1 MQNRTTTQNE
11 AESPEQYTELLRL
24 RKENENLEKINAAL
38 MYRLEEGSVLNS
50 SYRAF
55 ENSVQ
60 LFEKVNQQTK
70 QLNRVLQELESKN
83 FELAKAH
90 EETKK
95 IEERL
100 NDAIESIDQPMVLV
114 DVHGK
119 LIFFNSQFETIWDNT
134 KFVPKIGDNYQ
145 DIINNAMQIG
155 MIQRARPSPKNDYM
169 VYKFFDDRWHQIT
182 IRKTKEQGSVV
193 LFNDVT
199 EVKLTESNKYER
211 VIRRKNQIL
220 QSLINNI
227 DVAILRV
234 KWNDEIEFWNNTF
247 LQYAGLSSIEIASYR
262 TLSELINSKTLNGL
276 DFSEK
281 GSDIQNVGE
290 SSIVQR
296 KTTTLT
302 HGSTL
307 YTFTDVTSQYVYAET
322 LKENERW
329 IRLISDNVPALI
341 AYIGPE
347 RNFLYTNKAYRD
359 WYGLTEE
366 SFKDTPLEQSHLKD
380 VYPRISSY
388 LDRVNKGEV
397 VSFSSEEKNADN
409 QLGFLHKVY
418 LPHFDGYG
426 NIIGHFV
433 LATDTTEQ
441 VKTQKALEKA
451 KNELESRVKE
461 RTSELKETNHA
472 LQDAIENKSR
482 YLAAISHDLLQPLSA
497 AMLFNESLKVQLE
510 QIDETS
516 EKNQKNQKTIEAM
529 ANSLADLNSLI
540 RTLIEIS
547 KLDAGL
553 IQASIE
559 TIDIGPLLHQLST
572 ECEQISK
579 NYNVNFKKA
588 FHYAYVKTDSALL
601 SRVLRNFLINAL
613 KYGANHKILFAA
625 RKVNSALRI
634 MVFDQGLGLTNNEQS
649 EIFMEFKRLDNE
661 FKYRDSLGLGL
672 SIVDKISKLLKHPIG
687 VTSKKGSGSCFYID
701 VPLANESR
709 LPLDSKK
716 ASNEESNTS
725 EIQNLNV
732 WHIDNDLNIRIAMQ
746 VMFDAWGINL
756 ETFPS
761 FERCCAAL
769 NGDFTDCHVM
779 MLDYHLDD
787 GQTGMDVAGLLKEE
801 YPDLPIILLTA
812 NQSKSLISQAENLNI
827 SVFHKP
833 VDPKL
838 LSSTLAKISSNRQIK
853 LV

>member
-1 MQNRTTTQNE
+1 MQNRTITQNE
-11 AESPEQYTELLRL
+11 AENAEHHAELVRL

-38 MYRLEEGSVLNS
+38 MYRLEEGSMLNG

-70 QLNRVLQELESKN
+70 QLNGVLQELEGKN

-90 EETKK
+90 EKTKK

-100 NDAIESIDQPMVLV
+100 NDAIESIDQPMALV
-114 DVHGK
+114 DVYGN

-145 DIINNAMQIG
+145 NIIVNAMQMG
-155 MIQRARPSPKNDYM
+155 MIQRARPSSKNDYM
-169 VYKFFDDRWHQIT
+169 VYKFYDERWHQIT
-182 IRKTKEQGSVV
+182 IRNTKEQGSVI

-199 EVKLTESNKYER
+199 EVKLSESNKYER

-247 LQYAGLSSIEIASYR
+247 LLHARLSSNDMAACR
-262 TLSELINSKTLNGL
+262 TLTELINTKTLNGL
-276 DFSEK
+276 DVSEH
-281 GSDIQNVGE
+281 GPDIQHAGD

-296 KTTTLT
+296 KITKLT
-302 HGSTL
+302 YGSTL

-341 AYIGPE
+341 AYIGPD
-347 RNFLYTNKAYRD
+347 RNFLYTNKGYRD

-397 VSFSSEEKNADN
+397 VSFSSEEKNAKN
-409 QLGFLHKVY
+409 QLGYLHKVY

-461 RTSELKETNHA
+461 RTSELKKTNRA

-497 AMLFNESLKVQLE
+497 TMLFNESLKVQLE
-510 QIDETS
+510 EKDDTS
-516 EKNQKNQKTIEAM
+516 QNNQKHQNIIEAM
-529 ANSLADLNSLI
+529 ANSLADLNALI

-553 IQASIE
+553 IQASVE

-579 NYNVNFKKA
+579 NYNVDFKKA
-588 FHYAYVKTDSALL
+588 FHTAYVKTDSALL
-601 SRVLRNFLINAL
+601 SRVLRNLLMNAL

-625 RKVNSALRI
+625 RKVKSALRI
-634 MVFDQGLGLTNNEQS
+634 MVLDQGLGLTHSEQT
-649 EIFMEFKRLDNE
+649 EIFREFKRLDNE

-672 SIVDKISKLLKHPIG
+672 SIVDKISKLLEHPIG

-701 VPLANESR
+701 VPLAHDSR
-709 LPLDSKK
+709 LPVDGKKGDSEG
-716 ASNEESNTS
+716 ASTF

-732 WHIDNDLNIRIAMQ
+732 WHIDNDPNIRIAMQ
-746 VMFDAWGINL
+746 VMFDAWGMEL
-756 ETFPS
+756 ETFAS
-761 FERCCAAL
+761 FEECCAVL
-769 NGDFTDCHVM
+769 NGDFSDCDIM
-779 MLDYHLDD
+779 ILDYHLDD
-787 GQTGMDVAGLLKEE
+787 GQTGMDVASLLKEE
-801 YPDLPIILLTA
+801 YPDLPIIFLTA
-812 NQSKSLISQAENLNI
+812 NQSKSLISEAEALNI
-827 SVFHKP
+827 NVFHKP
-833 VDPKL
+833 IVPSL
-838 LSSTLAKISSNRQIK
+838 LSAKLAEISSNR
-853 LV
+853 